1 MQERIQVVWET
12 GIPVWA
18 LKLYAQKQK
27 KHGFQQKKYDQWFH
41 NASDYFEMA
50 QNTKIQTEEK
60 NVETKRSK
68 RKEKLSTKVF
78 SSHSDHASIRFLCK
92 LK

>member
-27 KHGFQQKKYDQWFH
+27 KHGFQQKKYDQ
-41 NASDYFEMA
+41 
-50 QNTKIQTEEK
+50 
-60 NVETKRSK
+60 
-68 RKEKLSTKVF
+68 
-78 SSHSDHASIRFLCK
+78 
-92 LK
+92 